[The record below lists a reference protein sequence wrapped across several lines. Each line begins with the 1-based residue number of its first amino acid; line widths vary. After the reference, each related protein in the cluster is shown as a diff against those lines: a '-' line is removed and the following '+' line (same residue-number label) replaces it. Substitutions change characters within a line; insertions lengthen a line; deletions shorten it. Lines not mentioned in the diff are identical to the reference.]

1 MIPIPRRQARYSA
14 YGVGQRR
21 LRCVASSGGRLGT
34 CNAGLIAQ
42 HESGEIEGPLGLSWN
57 TNDWNFLREQEDPP
71 ESVNPSLWRHGRH
84 NAIHGLFEVAE
95 NVWQARGYDISNITF
110 IKGDEGWVIVD
121 PLTTSFTAK
130 ACLDLANAT
139 LGERPVTTVLYTHS
153 HTDHYGGIL
162 GVTSTDEVDKGNV
175 RILAPEGFM
184 REAVAENLIA
194 GPAMGRRAFY
204 QFGMLL
210 PPGPQGHIDCGLGKW
225 IRGAARP
232 GRTDRGDR
240 THRNR
245 TRARWRAGRV
255 PEHAGH

>member
-1 MIPIPRRQARYSA
+1 MVGDLARADWLSD
-14 YGVGQRR
+14 
-21 LRCVASSGGRLGT
+21 SSERGRLVCLGGAYWAILGAMSDLDPRAT
-34 CNAGLIAQ
+34 KPLLRIRRRSTPPSLRRFVWRTTGNAHEGLIAQ

-184 REAVAENLIA
+184 REAVAE
-194 GPAMGRRAFY
+194 
-204 QFGMLL
+204 
-210 PPGPQGHIDCGLGKW
+210 
-225 IRGAARP
+225 
-232 GRTDRGDR
+232 T
-240 THRNR
+240 
-245 TRARWRAGRV
+245 
-255 PEHAGH
+255 